1 MDIGMF
7 KKIFDYFIVS
17 LDLYFFVAY
26 NMVIVVNDYLKVFFI
41 VWMKRLIVFFKY
53 IGLGIINI
61 VLVDYMM
68 CY

>member
-1 MDIGMF
+1 MF
-7 KKIFDYFIVS
+7 KKIFDYFILG
-17 LDLYFFVAY
+17 LDLYFFAAY

-41 VWMKRLIVFFKY
+41 VWMKRFIVFFKY

>member
-1 MDIGMF
+1 MF

-17 LDLYFFVAY
+17 LDLYFFVVY

-41 VWMKRLIVFFKY
+41 VWMKCLIVFFKY

>member
-1 MDIGMF
+1 MF

>member
-1 MDIGMF
+1 MF

-26 NMVIVVNDYLKVFFI
+26 NMVIVVNDYLKVSFI
-41 VWMKRLIVFFKY
+41 VWMKRFIVFFKY